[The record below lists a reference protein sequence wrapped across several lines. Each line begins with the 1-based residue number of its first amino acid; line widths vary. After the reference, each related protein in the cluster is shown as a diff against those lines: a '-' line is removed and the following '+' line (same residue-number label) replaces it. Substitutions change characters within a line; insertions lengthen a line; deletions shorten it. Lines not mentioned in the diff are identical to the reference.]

1 MGVKGLW
8 EVLQPAAEAV
18 PLTQLSLDAL
28 KENKDGSRALRIG
41 IDASLWVFHA
51 KSVPQSGLNPFIRT
65 LFFKI
70 LKLLQYPVLL
80 LFVFDGPYKP
90 AMKRGNKVGG
100 RFGRGDRESQQ
111 FKLLLDEM
119 GLEYW
124 DAPGEAEAEL
134 ACINQQGLIDAV
146 LTDDVDALV
155 FGATCVLRN
164 PSRTLSGNASNLSSS
179 LPVAESREDYQVYRR
194 EVIENADLR
203 KDKTGDEDFM
213 ALDVDG
219 MIFLALL
226 VGGDYHPAGMPSCGP
241 KIAMGLI
248 QAGLGTNLLQAYR
261 TLPLQAFQTHLQSFI
276 ESLREELATNAHGFL
291 PGKRKA
297 LASKIPADFPSLQVL
312 EYYAKPRVS
321 EPHDAWPGFARRGA
335 GTGGAGMRG
344 GRGDPRAWARACERF
359 FEWGSKEE
367 VGKRFRTLV
376 WRGEIVQAVR
386 EKLGVTFG
394 PIQEKQPYAAASTTS
409 PPLPQTRAKT
419 ITSYFTSTESAART
433 RSAMSDRYREAFPA
447 PRLKAIHNKR
457 VHIVTGHTAEYRIEY
472 DPSEWNRLIQD
483 SMDGTRLHSAELT
496 AEQRQSLDMVSGQGG
511 GSTTSEADSSSAVS
525 DEERAEPKKT
535 KQRKEVDLDSSD
547 KVWIPVEL
555 VKLAFPELEEK
566 YEQSLRDKEKASRTP
581 RKRRAKDSSQ
591 AKVLPK
597 SPAKSPR
604 KQVHDGKGGKSAPS
618 SSQQSTVT
626 SWFDSNK
633 PASSPLSTPRKRG
646 ATARAPVIEIIDL
659 SDSPDAEP
667 TVARKPASTGSSVI
681 IVGSSSPIRCS
692 KGKNPLSSRSLPRY
706 EEASTTSTDT
716 SDDEVS
722 TSARTPGWLR
732 RVTRPRPEE
741 NTQRTPR
748 ARTSKALA
756 KVVDTSPPRAD
767 DGAKDPRQDVDE
779 REELEECE
787 LTPTAVPR
795 GTRATRRASTSSVQI
810 IDADEVAL
818 ESEKSTLIIPPTIV
832 SNAKSAPSITSTR
845 PSMMRPGPTRT
856 RAKPVLAGPPSS
868 SNTMKATPPPP
879 PLGRATSS
887 VSTSSEK
894 DTGRGTLMDFFKPSP
909 KAGHVK
915 RVKLAVYRLVEETD
929 EAEYY
934 MPDYL

>member
-28 KENKDGSRALRIG
+28 KENKDGSRALRVG

-100 RFGRGDRESQQ
+100 KFGRGDRESQQ

-134 ACINQQGLIDAV
+134 AYINQQGLIDAV

-179 LPVAESREDYQVYRR
+179 LPVSESREDYQVYRR
-194 EVIENADLR
+194 EEIENADLR
-203 KDKTGDEDFM
+203 KNKTGDEDFV

-241 KIAMGLI
+241 KIAMGLV

-261 TLPLQAFQTHLQSFI
+261 TLSLQAFQTHLQAFI

-297 LASKIPADFPSLQVL
+297 LAAKIPVDFPSMQVL
-312 EYYAKPRVS
+312 EYYAKPRIS
-321 EPHDAWPGFARRGA
+321 EPHEAWPGFARRAA
-335 GTGGAGMRG
+335 GTDGAGMRG
-344 GRGDPRAWARACERF
+344 ARGDPRAWARACERF

-394 PIQEKQPYAAASTTS
+394 PIQEKQIDAALSSASAS
-409 PPLPQTRAKT
+409 LAQTRAKT
-419 ITSYFTSTESAART
+419 ITSYFTSSQSAART
-433 RSAMSDRYREAFPA
+433 RSAMSDRYTAAFPA
-447 PRLKAIHNKR
+447 PRLKAIHSKR
-457 VHIVTGHTAEYRIEY
+457 VHIVTGHTPEYRVEY

-483 SMDGTRLHSAELT
+483 AMDGTRLHSAELT
-496 AEQRQSLDMVSGQGG
+496 AEQRQAMDMVSGHAGG
-511 GSTTSEADSSSAVS
+511 GNSTASEADSSSAVS
-525 DEERAEPKKT
+525 DEDALEPKKT
-535 KQRKEVDLDSSD
+535 RQRKEVDLDSSD
-547 KVWIPVEL
+547 KVWIPVEF
-555 VKLAFPELEEK
+555 VKLAFPELEGE
-566 YEQSLRDKEKASRTP
+566 YEQRLRDKEEASRTP
-581 RKRRAKDSSQ
+581 RKRRAKESSQ
-591 AKVLPK
+591 AKVVPK

-604 KQVHDGKGGKSAPS
+604 KQVKAGKAGKAAAS

-633 PASSPLSTPRKRG
+633 PASSPLSTPHKRG
-646 ATARAPVIEIIDL
+646 STARKGPVVEIIDL
-659 SDSPDAEP
+659 SDSPDPEP
-667 TVARKPASTGSSVI
+667 VPARKRASTGSSVI
-681 IVGSSSPIRCS
+681 LVGSLSPIRSS
-692 KGKNPLSSRSLPRY
+692 KSKIPQPSRSLRSQ
-706 EEASTTSTDT
+706 EEASTTLTDT

-722 TSARTPGWLR
+722 TNARTPGWLSR
-732 RVTRPRPEE
+732 LTRPRADESA
-741 NTQRTPR
+741 QRTPQ
-748 ARTSKALA
+748 ARTSKTRVVNTADYAL
-756 KVVDTSPPRAD
+756 
-767 DGAKDPRQDVDE
+767 DE
-779 REELEECE
+779 VEEPEEYE

-795 GTRATRRASTSSVQI
+795 TVRTTRRASTSSVQI
-810 IDADEVAL
+810 VDVDDTVIDHGKSLPFVPPIHIPIAKPFSVVA
-818 ESEKSTLIIPPTIV
+818 P
-832 SNAKSAPSITSTR
+832 TR
-845 PSMMRPGPTRT
+845 PSMARFGPS
-856 RAKPVLAGPPSS
+856 RAKPVLAGSASAPTTSAPR
-868 SNTMKATPPPP
+868 PPP
-879 PLGRATSS
+879 PLGRTVSS
-887 VSTSSEK
+887 ASTSSEK
-894 DTGRGTLMDFFKPSP
+894 DAPGRGTLMNFLKPTP
-909 KAGHVK
+909 TAAPLK
-915 RVKLAVYRLVEETD
+915 RIKPAVYRFVKETED
-929 EAEYY
+929 AVYY

>member
-18 PLTQLSLDAL
+18 PLTQLSLNAL

-134 ACINQQGLIDAV
+134 ACINQKGLIDAV

-179 LPVAESREDYQVYRR
+179 LPVSESREDYQVYRR
-194 EVIENADLR
+194 EEIENADLR
-203 KDKTGDEDFM
+203 KNKRVGEDFV

-241 KIAMGLI
+241 KIAMGLV

-261 TLPLQAFQTHLQSFI
+261 NLSLEAFQTHLQSFI
-276 ESLREELATNAHGFL
+276 ESLREELSTNAHGFL

-297 LASKIPADFPSLQVL
+297 LASKIPADFPSMQVL
-312 EYYAKPRVS
+312 EYYAKPKVS
-321 EPHDAWPGFARRGA
+321 EPHEAWPGFARRAA
-335 GTGGAGMRG
+335 GTEGSGMRG

-386 EKLGVTFG
+386 EKLGVTTYD
-394 PIQEKQPYAAASTTS
+394 PTQEKQLAGALPSSSSDA
-409 PPLPQTRAKT
+409 PPKTRAKT
-419 ITSYFTSTESAART
+419 ITSYFTSTQSATRT
-433 RSAMSDRYREAFPA
+433 RSAITDRYTEAFPA

-457 VHIVTGHTAEYRIEY
+457 VHIVTGHTAEYRVEY

-483 SMDGTRLHSAELT
+483 AMDGTRLHSAELT
-496 AEQRQSLDMVSGQGG
+496 AQQRQAMDMVSGHAGG
-511 GSTTSEADSSSAVS
+511 GSTASEADSSSAVS
-525 DEERAEPKKT
+525 DEEALEPKKT
-535 KQRKEVDLDSSD
+535 RQRKEVDLDSSD

-555 VKLAFPELEEK
+555 VKLAFPELEEE
-566 YEQSLRDKEKASRTP
+566 YEQRLKDKEEASRTP
-581 RKRRAKDSSQ
+581 RKRRAKDPSQ
-591 AKVLPK
+591 AKTLPK

-604 KQVHDGKGGKSAPS
+604 KQVRAGKTGKAVAT

-633 PASSPLSTPRKRG
+633 PASSPLSTPHKRRS
-646 ATARAPVIEIIDL
+646 AAPVPVVEIIDL
-659 SDSPDAEP
+659 SDSPDP
-667 TVARKPASTGSSVI
+667 GPVVARNPASTGSSVI
-681 IVGSSSPIRCS
+681 LVGSSSPIPS
-692 KGKNPLSSRSLPRY
+692 TKGKNPQPSRRSLRNH

-722 TSARTPGWLR
+722 TNARTPGWLR
-732 RVTRPRPEE
+732 KLTRPRPDDGA
-741 NTQRTPR
+741 QRTPR
-748 ARTSKALA
+748 ARTGKSRGQALA
-756 KVVDTSPPRAD
+756 TPPDRATERGKNVPH
-767 DGAKDPRQDVDE
+767 DGDE
-779 REELEECE
+779 PEEAEEYE
-787 LTPTAVPR
+787 LTPTAVSR
-795 GTRATRRASTSSVQI
+795 DVRAARRASTSSVQI
-810 IDADEVAL
+810 IDADVTVTIPPINIPIIKPVLAVAL
-818 ESEKSTLIIPPTIV
+818 
-832 SNAKSAPSITSTR
+832 TR
-845 PSMMRPGPTRT
+845 PSMARPGLSKP
-856 RAKPVLAGPPSS
+856 RAKPILAGPPSS
-868 SNTMKATPPPP
+868 CTVGALPA
-879 PLGRATSS
+879 LGRATSF

-894 DTGRGTLMDFFKPSP
+894 DAPGRGTLTDFFKPALTAAP
-909 KAGHVK
+909 LRKVK
-915 RVKLAVYRLVEETD
+915 PAVYRLVQETE

-934 MPDYL
+934 LPDYL